1 MWVDRIVEEILAGS
15 PEGARAR
22 HVINDAKT
30 PSGYIHVGSLR
41 GVILHDCIYR
51 GLTAA
56 GAAVE
61 YLYGFDDLDPM
72 DDLPTY
78 LGEEF
83 QKYMGMPLC
92 HIPSPD
98 PRAESYARYFGEEFI
113 EIFTATGCHPKVYW
127 TSDLYLQGR
136 FNEAIRLVLDRAE
149 EIREIERE
157 VRGSRRLEGR
167 YPLHVICERCGK
179 IGTTAVIGWDG
190 REVEYECRPDLVT
203 WAQGCGYRGVR
214 SPFNGNAKLPYR
226 IEWAA
231 KWQIL
236 GVTVEG
242 AGKDHFTR
250 GGSHDVAAAIST
262 RIFHYPVPYPIPY
275 EFVLTGGG
283 RKMSSSRAVG
293 VFAREIMQ
301 VLRPELVRFLMV
313 RNHPRRPIEFEPD
326 GETIP
331 RLYDEYDR
339 AAAAYFGEIEDPDL
353 ARTFFY
359 ARIEGEQPRCFRM
372 RFSKVAFLLQ
382 MPNVDLVVEATKEK
396 GSPLTSE
403 DREELAQ
410 RVRDARKWLET
421 YAPDHYRFTVQEVLP
436 PAASQLSPEQREF
449 LKRLAQ
455 ILEEREWPGEELH
468 GRIHALKEEM
478 GLAAREA
485 FAAIYLVLLGK
496 DSGPQAGWFLAAL
509 DRAFVIQRFREAS
522 ALLHDRLGGGLR

>member
-1 MWVDRIVEEILAGS
+1 MWVDRIVEEILRET
-15 PEGARAR
+15 PEGMRIR

-30 PSGYIHVGSLR
+30 PSGHIHVGSLR

-51 GLTAA
+51 GLAAA
-56 GAAVE
+56 GAEVE

-72 DDLPTY
+72 DDLPSY

-83 QKYMGMPLC
+83 RAFMGMPLC
-92 HIPSPD
+92 QIPSPG
-98 PRAESYARYFGEEFI
+98 PGAESYARYFAREFI
-113 EIFTATGCHPKVYW
+113 EIFTAAGCRPKVYW
-127 TSDLYLQGR
+127 TSELYRQGL
-136 FNEAIRLVLDRAE
+136 FNEAIRTVLDRTE
-149 EIREIERE
+149 EVREIERE
-157 VRGSRRLEGR
+157 IRGSRRLEGR
-167 YPLHVICERCGK
+167 YPLHVICERCGR
-179 IGTTAVIGWDG
+179 IGTTSVIGWDG
-190 REVEYECRPDLVT
+190 QEVTYECRPDLVA
-203 WAQGCGYRGVR
+203 WAQGCGYQGRR
-214 SPFNGNAKLPYR
+214 TPFNGNAKLPYR

-231 KWQIL
+231 KWQVL

-262 RIFHYPVPYPIPY
+262 RIFGYPVPYPIPY

-293 VFAREIMQ
+293 VFAREIMG
-301 VLRPELVRFLMV
+301 VLRAELVRFLMV
-313 RNHPRRPIEFEPD
+313 RNHPRKPIEFDPE
-326 GETIP
+326 GETVP

-359 ARIEGEQPRCFRM
+359 ARIEGDPPRCFRM
-372 RFSKVAFLLQ
+372 RFTKVAFLLQ
-382 MPNVDLVVEATKEK
+382 MPNVDLYAEAAKEK
-396 GSPLTSE
+396 GAPLTAE
-403 DREELAQ
+403 DERELEQ
-410 RVRDARKWLET
+410 RVEDARKWLKT
-421 YAPDHYRFTVQEVLP
+421 YAPEHYRFTVQEGLP
-436 PAASQLSPEQREF
+436 PAASQLSPRQREF
-449 LKRLAQ
+449 LERLAR
-455 ILEEREWPGEELH
+455 ILEEREWAGEELH

-509 DRAFVIQRFREAS
+509 DRAFVIQRFREA
-522 ALLHDRLGGGLR
+522 AAPPM